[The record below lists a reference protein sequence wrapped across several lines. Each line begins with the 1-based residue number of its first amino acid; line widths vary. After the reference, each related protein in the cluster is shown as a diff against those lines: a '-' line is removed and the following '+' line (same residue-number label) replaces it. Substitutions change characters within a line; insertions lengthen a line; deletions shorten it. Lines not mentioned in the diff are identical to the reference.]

1 MKLSNIY
8 KMISFIH
15 IGKCGGSTIYT
26 MLKSRFDNFKEYHL
40 NKNYTPTEKY
50 IIWIRNP
57 LVRFVSAFNHSYTA
71 VNYKFTKEDIPRIK
85 LNNCIVPCRIKEK
98 LKSNRSFLYSIQYD
112 TLINFFKTPNA
123 LAEGL
128 TSEDESIKRKALK
141 LMNSPIEHINKGIGW
156 YLNNGKFVKNRYSKI
171 MFVGKLE
178 TINEDIKSLENILH
192 CKFNTNTHLRENKNS
207 SVESKYL
214 SPLAIKNLLEFYKNT
229 DYAALNALYEFK
241 WITKEV
247 LDSYYEYNI

>member
-1 MKLSNIY
+1 
-8 KMISFIH
+8 MISFIH

-26 MLKSRFDNFKEYHL
+26 MLKSKFSKYKEYHL
-40 NKNYTPTEKY
+40 IKDYTSTEKY
-50 IIWIRNP
+50 ILWIRNP
-57 LVRFVSAFNHSYTA
+57 LARFVSAFNHSYTA
-71 VNYKFTKEDIPRIK
+71 VNYTFTKEDIPRIK
-85 LNNCIVPCRIKEK
+85 LNNCIVPCRIKDK
-98 LKSNRSFLYSIQYD
+98 LKSNRPFLYSVEYD
-112 TLINFFKTPNA
+112 SLVNLFKTANA

-128 TSEDESIKRKALK
+128 SSENETIKRKALQ

-171 MFVGKLE
+171 LFVGKLE
-178 TINEDIKSLENILH
+178 TINEDIKSLESILH

-207 SVESKYL
+207 SMESKYL

-229 DYAALNALYEFK
+229 DYAALKALYESG

-247 LDSYYEYNI
+247 LDSYYEYKL